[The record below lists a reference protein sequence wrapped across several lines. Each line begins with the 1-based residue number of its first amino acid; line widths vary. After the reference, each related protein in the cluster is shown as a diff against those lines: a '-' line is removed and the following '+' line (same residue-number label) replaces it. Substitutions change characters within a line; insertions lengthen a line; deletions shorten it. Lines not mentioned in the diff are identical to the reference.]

1 MEFFGDE
8 ALIFTKLFQ
17 GESHI
22 LWKSSGVNV
31 LFNLQGVVENK
42 SKSSTETGE
51 WEGGGGVEGV
61 LVIYVK
67 IYAIA
72 HFNFRY
78 QRYEKIASRFSV

>member
-17 GESHI
+17 GETHI
-22 LWKSSGVNV
+22 LWKSSGVNIS
-31 LFNLQGVVENK
+31 FNLQGVVENK

-51 WEGGGGVEGV
+51 RGGGV
-61 LVIYVK
+61 LIIYVK

-72 HFNFRY
+72 HFKFP
-78 QRYEKIASRFSV
+78 ISVG

>member
-17 GESHI
+17 GETHI
-22 LWKSSGVNV
+22 LWKSSGVNIS
-31 LFNLQGVVENK
+31 FNLQGVVENK

-51 WEGGGGVEGV
+51 WGGGV
-61 LVIYVK
+61 LIIYVK

-72 HFNFRY
+72 HFKFP
-78 QRYEKIASRFSV
+78 ISVG

>member
-31 LFNLQGVVENK
+31 SFNLQGVVENK

-51 WEGGGGVEGV
+51 WGGGGGRV
-61 LVIYVK
+61 LIIYVK
-67 IYAIA
+67 I
-72 HFNFRY
+72 FM
-78 QRYEKIASRFSV
+78 Q

>member
-31 LFNLQGVVENK
+31 SFNLQGVVENK

-51 WEGGGGVEGV
+51 WGGGGGNDN
-61 LVIYVK
+61 IC
-67 IYAIA
+67 
-72 HFNFRY
+72 
-78 QRYEKIASRFSV
+78 

>member
-31 LFNLQGVVENK
+31 SFNLQGVVENK

-51 WEGGGGVEGV
+51 WV
-61 LVIYVK
+61 LITYVK

-72 HFNFRY
+72 HFKFP
-78 QRYEKIASRFSV
+78 ISVG

>member
-17 GESHI
+17 GETHI
-22 LWKSSGVNV
+22 LWKSSGVNIS
-31 LFNLQGVVENK
+31 FNLQGVVENK

-51 WEGGGGVEGV
+51 WGGGG
-61 LVIYVK
+61 VK

-72 HFNFRY
+72 HFKFP
-78 QRYEKIASRFSV
+78 ISVGW

>member
-31 LFNLQGVVENK
+31 SFNLQGVVENK

-51 WEGGGGVEGV
+51 WGGGGGV
-61 LVIYVK
+61 IIINFK

-72 HFNFRY
+72 HFKFP
-78 QRYEKIASRFSV
+78 ISVG